1 MFKAEK
7 HAKGKERGKTV
18 GDDTYKVEQIRKM
31 LRQAMRAHK
40 RELRQV
46 LHLCELPPKLEGL
59 EQLHARLELHLEHD
73 NAPRA

>member
-1 MFKAEK
+1 
-7 HAKGKERGKTV
+7 
-18 GDDTYKVEQIRKM
+18 
-31 LRQAMRAHK
+31 MRAHK
-40 RELRQV
+40 RERRQV